1 MGKKIKIYESEI
13 KRATRRKLMENY
25 LEEEDNQEMSG
36 AFHRKDYKP
45 SKREKDVMG
54 VFGDMY
60 GQDIPPVVIRYM
72 RKNPDHVLRR
82 LSKIYPEIYM
92 RHAPV
97 QPDYR
102 DYPEPIDV
110 SNQYDDEGNY
120 IDEAEETTV
129 KQTKYT
135 PDEVKRAEQEGVG
148 INVDDGSV
156 MLNKDGGMTVTSKN
170 ESTKDLFKKYLN
182 KK

>member
-1 MGKKIKIYESEI
+1 
-13 KRATRRKLMENY
+13 
-25 LEEEDNQEMSG
+25 MS
-36 AFHRKDYKP
+36 
-45 SKREKDVMG
+45 

-102 DYPEPIDV
+102 DYPDPIDV
-110 SNQYDDEGNY
+110 SDQYDEEGYY
-120 IDEAEETTV
+120 IDEATIEMSSDDFDKIKDMVGDET
-129 KQTKYT
+129 
-135 PDEVKRAEQEGVG
+135 
-148 INVDDGSV
+148 
-156 MLNKDGGMTVTSKN
+156 KDHTIKIT
-170 ESTKDLFKKYLN
+170 ESTKDLF
-182 KK
+182 